1 LGWTGPVFRTS
12 GLTKE
17 GAMAVCY
24 RLMEAIEEQRAAE
37 AADPALAEAE
47 QAKREQLVQEGRDRI
62 RELDVRRS
70 AERRARRLG
79 IDLSELEGDEDDDW
93 DEDAEDAPEIIYRP

>member
-1 LGWTGPVFRTS
+1 
-12 GLTKE
+12 
-17 GAMAVCY
+17 M
-24 RLMEAIEEQRAAE
+24 
-37 AADPALAEAE
+37 LAEAE

-79 IDLSELEGDEDDDW
+79 IDLSGLEGDEDDDW

>member
-1 LGWTGPVFRTS
+1 
-12 GLTKE
+12 
-17 GAMAVCY
+17 
-24 RLMEAIEEQRAAE
+24 
-37 AADPALAEAE
+37 
-47 QAKREQLVQEGRDRI
+47 LVQEGRDRI